1 MLLNLQRVVIALV
14 NNMAIAE
21 NIAYQTIYPCVAAGH
36 FGQQRL
42 NNSQTLRDVF
52 SKGFANCPHN
62 AQFTPC
68 CGLNHH
74 GDEAPSDRGYQAAA
88 STHQSGNNAPVPV
101 PVNLQVNARRIGA
114 GR

>member
-1 MLLNLQRVVIALV
+1 MLLNLQRIVIALV

-21 NIAYQTIYPCVAAGH
+21 NIAYQTINPCVAAGH

-52 SKGFANCPHN
+52 RKGFANCPHN
-62 AQFTPC
+62 PQFTPC
-68 CGLNHH
+68 CGLNPHD
-74 GDEAPSDRGYQAAA
+74 DEVPSDRGYQAAA

-101 PVNLQVNARRIGA
+101 PD
-114 GR
+114 

>member
-21 NIAYQTIYPCVAAGH
+21 NIAYQTINPVSPQG

-52 SKGFANCPHN
+52 RKGCKLP
-62 AQFTPC
+62 AQRAIYTRC
-68 CGLNHH
+68 CGLNPHD
-74 GDEAPSDRGYQAAA
+74 DEVPSDRGYQAAA
-88 STHQSGNNAPVPV
+88 STHQSGNNAPV
-101 PVNLQVNARRIGA
+101 R
-114 GR
+114 GRG

>member
-21 NIAYQTIYPCVAAGH
+21 NIAYQTINLGVAAGH

-42 NNSQTLRDVF
+42 NYSQTLRDVF
-52 SKGFANCPHN
+52 RKGFANCPHN

-68 CGLNHH
+68 
-74 GDEAPSDRGYQAAA
+74 AA
-88 STHQSGNNAPVPV
+88 G
-101 PVNLQVNARRIGA
+101 
-114 GR
+114 